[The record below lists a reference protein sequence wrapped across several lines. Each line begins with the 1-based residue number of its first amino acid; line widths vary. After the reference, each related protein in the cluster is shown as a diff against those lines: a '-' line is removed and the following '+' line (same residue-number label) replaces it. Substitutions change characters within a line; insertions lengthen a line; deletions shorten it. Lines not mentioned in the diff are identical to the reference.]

1 MISRLKARKNRNKQA
16 KSWHYIYVKFPMR
29 LREINDLRAARR
41 LQAGEALLVLGDD
54 GTFSEVRVPNVSSF
68 GHLHA
73 ADGVMW
79 SFGTLQLAWTDD
91 AKTWNIEDPR
101 RP

>member
-41 LQAGEALLVLGDD
+41 LALSKTDL
-54 GTFSEVRVPNVSSF
+54 TPAVPRTRP
-68 GHLHA
+68 GRKGQGA
-73 ADGVMW
+73 AID
-79 SFGTLQLAWTDD
+79 S
-91 AKTWNIEDPR
+91 
-101 RP
+101 

>member
-41 LQAGEALLVLGDD
+41 LALSKTDEEGLRRSEAL
-54 GTFSEVRVPNVSSF
+54 FREMF
-68 GHLHA
+68 GRQ
-73 ADGVMW
+73 D
-79 SFGTLQLAWTDD
+79 
-91 AKTWNIEDPR
+91 
-101 RP
+101 